1 MFGLLS
7 NPWAI
12 IAIVIG
18 LAASHGA
25 AYYKGYQ
32 SRDAKAKIELLKETQ
47 AKVEAMEAYDLISR
61 EFVKAYHE
69 KQIETKVIY
78 RTIKERV
85 SHETS
90 GRVCF
95 DDGAGRL
102 WNDALKGV
110 LPEAATGIAE
120 KTSGTYTDEE
130 VLTNA
135 VQNFEQYNE
144 CRTQLNALI
153 DWHEKH

>member
-1 MFGLLS
+1 
-7 NPWAI
+7 
-12 IAIVIG
+12 
-18 LAASHGA
+18 
-25 AYYKGYQ
+25 
-32 SRDAKAKIELLKETQ
+32 
-47 AKVEAMEAYDLISR
+47 
-61 EFVKAYHE
+61 
-69 KQIETKVIY
+69 
-78 RTIKERV
+78 V

-102 WNDALKGV
+102 WNDALSGV
-110 LPEAATGIAE
+110 LPEASTRAAKE
-120 KTSGTYTDEE
+120 ANGTYTDEE

-144 CRTQLNALI
+144 CRAQLNALI